1 MAVKM
6 RKVVIASDS
15 FKGCLSSA
23 EVARAAGMGVLD
35 VCPGCEVV
43 SLAVADGGEGTVDAL
58 AATLGAR
65 IRRVEVSGPLGRRV
79 VAEYAI
85 APDGTAVIEMA
96 KASGL
101 TLLSPDERNPL
112 AATTYGT
119 GELVADALDKGCRR
133 FLICIGG
140 SATNDAGT
148 GTLEALGYVFT
159 DAEGRRLKGCGESLG
174 KIADVDTTGADPRL
188 KESHFIVACDVDSPF
203 CGPEGAAYVY
213 APQKGAT
220 PEMVATLDEGM
231 RSFSRIIYKV
241 TGMDVT
247 DIAGAGAAGGL
258 GGALKAFL
266 NAEMSPGAA
275 MVLDAVGFDE
285 AIKGAD
291 LVITGE
297 GRMDAQTITGKLPYT
312 VAQRASARGVPV
324 IAICGRSEVD
334 ALRYFKT
341 ICQVTPSDMPL
352 AEALRPDTASLNIR
366 TAIAKTIKK
375 EGD

>member
-79 VAEYAI
+79 IAEYAI

-148 GTLEALGYVFT
+148 GALEALGYVFT

-220 PEMVATLDEGM
+220 PELVATLDEGM

-241 TGMDVT
+241 MGMDVT

-375 EGD
+375 G

>member
-43 SLAVADGGEGTVDAL
+43 SLTVADGGEGTVDAL

-85 APDGTAVIEMA
+85 APDGTAVLEMA

-148 GTLEALGYVFT
+148 GALEALGYVFA
-159 DAEGRRLKGCGESLG
+159 DAEDRRLKGCGESLG
-174 KIADVDTTGADPRL
+174 KIADVDATGADPRL

-266 NAEMSPGAA
+266 KAEMSPGAA

-366 TAIAKTIKK
+366 AAIAKTIKK
-375 EGD
+375 G